1 MISPYSLRRILYIC
15 YIRIY
20 QEIVI
25 MLLKQKYALRE
36 HNTFHLDVCARWYAE
51 YNTSEELVELLQS
64 DLLKEQPFFH
74 IGAGSNLLF
83 TSDYAG
89 VILHSA
95 IRFIKRERENEQY
108 VWVRAGS
115 GVVWDDFCAYSV
127 ENNLGGC
134 ENLSYIPGEI
144 GASAVQNIGA
154 YGIEACDLIE
164 EVETIE
170 VATGEKRVFHNEECG
185 YGYRASKFKTEWKG
199 KYIVTSVLYRLDKTP
214 NYTLDYGN
222 LKEEV
227 ERRGSLSLANVRDA
241 VIAIRKSKLPE
252 PDEYGNAGSFFMN
265 PVISRIQYENL
276 LSSYPQMPH
285 YSVNDEYVKVPAA
298 WMIEQCGW
306 KGKSWGGA
314 AVHDRQCLV
323 LINKKGATAHEI
335 MSLAQAICDSVK
347 DKFGIK
353 ISPEVNYI

>member
-1 MISPYSLRRILYIC
+1 
-15 YIRIY
+15 
-20 QEIVI
+20 
-25 MLLKQKYALRE
+25 MLLEQKYALRE
-36 HNTFHLDVCARWYAE
+36 HHTFHLDVFTQWYAE
-51 YNTSEELVELLQS
+51 YDTCEELVDLLQS
-64 DLLKEQPFFH
+64 DLLKQQPFFH

-95 IRFIKRERENEQY
+95 IRFIERERENDQY
-108 VWVRAGS
+108 VWVRAGA

-127 ENNLGGC
+127 AMNLGGC
-134 ENLSYIPGEI
+134 ENLSYIPGEV

-154 YGIEACDLIE
+154 YGVEACDLIA
-164 EVETIE
+164 EVETID
-170 VATGEKRVFHNEECG
+170 VATGKKHVFHNEACE

-199 KYIVTSVLYRLDKTP
+199 KYIVTSVLYRLDKIP
-214 NYTLDYGN
+214 NYRLDYGN

-227 ERRGSLSLANVRDA
+227 VRRGAVSLANVRDA

-265 PVISRIQYENL
+265 PIIPRLQYENL
-276 LSSYPQMPH
+276 LSNYPLMPH
-285 YSVNDEYVKVPAA
+285 YPVNEEYVKVPAA

-323 LINKKGATAHEI
+323 LINKERATADEI
-335 MSLAQAICDSVK
+335 ISLAQAICDSVK
-347 DKFGIK
+347 DKFGVK